1 MSTRLLATLL
11 LASSAATAADFQTR
25 EIGDKNYVIGEEK
38 MSYVGE
44 PMIRSKSFMVSSW
57 DEEIY
62 APTVDFWFKLTVGP
76 DTRFG
81 AGTELRKKGAE
92 SLNGKVYTELE
103 LPSPMLKDYRLM
115 IDENNLFI
123 GYVKGQHKVIS
134 AGANIFIAVRP
145 REIQFER
152 KIVRR
157 VRPDAI
163 ATNHEIIY
171 SGKTKDAINLLYRE
185 YTLNDYA
192 RPAFSQN
199 LTYEPDLKTIRF
211 RDTVIRVIEVNGGSI
226 RFVVEADGSK
236 P

>member
-1 MSTRLLATLL
+1 MSIRLLALLL
-11 LASSAATAADFQTR
+11 LASSAALADFQTR

-38 MSYVGE
+38 TSYVGE
-44 PMIRSKSFMVSSW
+44 PMIRSKSYMVSSW
-57 DEEIY
+57 EEEVY
-62 APTVDFWFKLTVGP
+62 TPTVTFWFKLTVGP

-81 AGTELRKKGAE
+81 AGTELRKKGTE
-92 SLNGKVYTELE
+92 WLNGKVYTELE
-103 LPSPMLKDYRLM
+103 LPSPMLKGYRLM

-134 AGANIFIAVRP
+134 AGANVFIAVRP
-145 REIQFER
+145 REVQFEKKSVTR
-152 KIVRR
+152 ARR
-157 VRPDAI
+157 DAM

-171 SGKTKDAINLLYRE
+171 SGKTKDAINLFYRE
-185 YTLNDYA
+185 YTENDYA

-199 LTYEPDLKTIRF
+199 LIYEPDLKRIRF
-211 RDTVIRVIEVNGGSI
+211 RNTVIRIVEVSGESI